1 LATAAGKYYKRDFW
15 AKENLNYVEPHFRL
29 TKAARIVNQL
39 ARGRECDL
47 LDVGCGPATMTK
59 LLERNIHYYGIDI
72 AIHKPAPN
80 LLQSDFAESPIAFG
94 GRRFDLIVAQGVF
107 EYIGVVQAEKFREIA
122 DLLNEGGRFLVSYVN
137 FNHRDWHKYAPYN
150 NIQSFGDF
158 RNSLEQF
165 FSIDR
170 FFPTSQRWQH
180 QEPRTKWM
188 KTIQMKIDFNIPLL
202 SRIFAV
208 EYFFICSAMVPISN
222 RRRSE

>member
-1 LATAAGKYYKRDFW
+1 LSIAAVKYHKRDFW
-15 AKENLNYVEPHFRL
+15 AKENLNYVESHFRL

-39 ARGRECDL
+39 ARGRACDL
-47 LDVGCGPATMTK
+47 LDVGCGPATLAM
-59 LLERNIHYYGIDI
+59 LLDRNIHYYGIDI
-72 AIHKPAPN
+72 AIHQPAPN
-80 LLQSDFAESPIAFG
+80 LLQSDFAENPIAFG

-107 EYIGVVQAEKFREIA
+107 EYMGTVQAEKFREIA

-137 FNHRDWHKYAPYN
+137 FNHRDWHRYAPYN

-170 FFPTSQRWQH
+170 YFPTSVRWRH
-180 QEPRTKWM
+180 QEPDRKWM
-188 KTIQMKIDFNIPLL
+188 KTIQMKIDFNIPFL

-208 EYFFICSAMVPISN
+208 EYFFICSAIGSN
-222 RRRSE
+222 KQ